1 MPPFDDDDSFI
12 KRTGRKTLKL
22 TSALFGV
29 AAITALATAGPAS
42 AQQEIIFG
50 ISATPNSLQG
60 QSAHEFARI
69 ANEKLGDAA
78 VVKVFDSSQLG
89 KDKDMLQKIKIGTMH
104 ITLPSSVM
112 PEIAPEYAIFD
123 LPFLVADR
131 EHLARIDDTF
141 FQDVLVPAAEA
152 QGYRPLAVWE
162 NGFRQITNNVRPI
175 NTPAD
180 LEGLKIRTPNS
191 SWRVAMFGEYGAN
204 PTPMSFSEVFV
215 SLQTGVID
223 GQENPLTNI
232 AGAKLQEVQKYLSMS
247 GHVYSPAYPTVGVAA
262 FEKLDPAVQ
271 QILAETAQEIALW
284 AREQGAA
291 QDGALLEELKA
302 SGMEVNI
309 ADRQAFVDA
318 SAPLYE
324 KFASEVEDGQAMI
337 DQVLSLA
344 EGS

>member
-1 MPPFDDDDSFI
+1 M
-12 KRTGRKTLKL
+12 KL
-22 TSALFGV
+22 GQTILAAAIALGANAGV
-29 AAITALATAGPAS
+29 ALA
-42 AQQEIIFG
+42 QEEIIFG

-60 QSAHEFARI
+60 QTAHEFARR

-89 KDKDMLQKIKIGTMH
+89 KDKDMLQKLKIGTMH
-104 ITLPSSVM
+104 MTLPSSIM

-131 EHLARIDDTF
+131 DHLAKIDDTF
-141 FQDVLVPAAEA
+141 FKDVLVPAAET

-162 NGFRQITNNVRPI
+162 NGFRHITNNVKPI

-191 SWRVAMFGEYGAN
+191 SWRVAMFDEYGAN

-215 SLQTGVID
+215 SLQTNVID

-232 AGAKLQEVQKYLSMS
+232 AGAKLQEVQKYLSLS
-247 GHVYSPAYPTVGVAA
+247 NHVYSPAYPTVGVAA
-262 FEKLDPAVQ
+262 FEQLDPEVQ
-271 QILAETAQEIALW
+271 SILAETAQEMALW
-284 AREQGAA
+284 ARETGGAA
-291 QDGALLEELKA
+291 EGDLLEELKA
-302 SGMEVNI
+302 AGMEVNT

-324 KFASEVEDGQAMI
+324 KFASEVEGGQGMI
-337 DQVLSLA
+337 DSVLSLA
-344 EGS
+344 GGS

>member
-1 MPPFDDDDSFI
+1 M
-12 KRTGRKTLKL
+12 KLGRIILSGAVAL
-22 TSALFGV
+22 GISAGAGV
-29 AAITALATAGPAS
+29 A
-42 AQQEIIFG
+42 QEEIIFG

-60 QSAHEFARI
+60 QSAHEFARR
-69 ANEKLGDAA
+69 ANEKLGDKA

-112 PEIAPEYAIFD
+112 PEIAAEYAIFD
-123 LPFLVADR
+123 LPFLVASRD
-131 EHLARIDDTF
+131 HLARIDETF
-141 FQDVLVPAAEA
+141 FKDVLVPAAEKE
-152 QGYRPLAVWE
+152 GYRPLAVWE
-162 NGFRQITNNVRPI
+162 NGFRQITNNARPI

-232 AGAKLQEVQKYLSMS
+232 AGAKLQEVQKYLSLS
-247 GHVYSPAYPTVGVAA
+247 GHVYSPAYPTVGIAT
-262 FEKLDPAVQ
+262 FEKLDPEVQ
-271 QILAETAQEIALW
+271 QILTETAQEIALW
-284 AREQGAA
+284 ARDQGAQ
-291 QDGALLEELKA
+291 QDGKLLDELKA
-302 SGMEVNI
+302 AGMEVNE

-324 KFASEVEDGQAMI
+324 KFASEVEGGQAMI